1 MKKPQ
6 VIILTLIALAM
17 ACSKEGGENR
27 ATFPKLR
34 LVTDTGVDLLNPDN
48 PESYDQN
55 KMEVWTIQNDSKV
68 SGKIEIWPREIT
80 AMDSSLFILGVDLFY
95 RGSRYIG
102 DTGNKEFFIRLTES
116 DIDTITWVVGGTSRF
131 NTWTSE
137 VKYNGQTVELSE
149 LQDYY
154 VIIKE

>member
-1 MKKPQ
+1 MKKLQ
-6 VIILTLIALAM
+6 VIFLTLITLST
-17 ACSKEGGENR
+17 ACSEEGSMR

-34 LVTDTGVDLLNPDN
+34 LVTDAGVDLLNPDN

-68 SGKIEIWPREIT
+68 SGKIEIWPREMT
-80 AMDSSLFILGVDLFY
+80 AIDSSLFILGVDLFY
-95 RGSRYIG
+95 QGSRYIE
-102 DTGNKEFFIRLTES
+102 DPGNKEFFLRLTES
-116 DIDTITWVVGGTSRF
+116 DIDTITWVVGGTSSF

-149 LQDYY
+149 HQDYY